1 MSSQVF
7 TLAET
12 ALKLDVSERTVL
24 RLIQSGK
31 LIAEKK
37 LARGK
42 RQWIIE
48 EWSIARLKLLDW
60 ADRQMSHVPPLRGYQ
75 GNFGVTF
82 VYGKWGEPSSNERL
96 PTTELTVSLDELW
109 RFAFKSQTQEEYES
123 TKAEIRTRLPGQ
135 PENFQVRY
143 LLDDEAEQVLWRIV
157 KSVPP
162 YRLASMN
169 VEDLQR
175 EALLHLIEKSL
186 PSFRQAKRG
195 WVSYLRQSVRNF
207 YKDKARQQKRIPR
220 TTGDLADVPNLED
233 PTSEDLD

>member
-60 ADRQMSHVPPLRGYQ
+60 VDRQMSHVPPLRGSQ

-82 VYGKWGEPSSNERL
+82 VYGKWGEPSSDERL

-123 TKAEIRTRLPGQ
+123 IKAEIRTRLPGQ

-143 LLDDEAEQVLWRIV
+143 LLDGEAEQVLWRIV
-157 KSVPP
+157 KSVRT
-162 YRLASMN
+162 YRLPITS
-169 VEDLQR
+169 VENLQN
-175 EALLHLIEKSL
+175 EALLHLIEKTL
-186 PSFRQAKRG
+186 PSLWRAKRG
-195 WVSYLRQSVRNF
+195 WVSYLCQSVRNF
-207 YKDKARQQKRIPR
+207 YKDKARQESRIPIA
-220 TTGDLADVPNLED
+220 TGDLTEVADV
-233 PTSEDLD
+233 EDLD